1 MDLVNGVVIIL
12 LVEIYL
18 IIISCV
24 SHKVITPLAVLGL
37 PMKFRILSE
46 LDGCCVVT
54 QQLNK
59 VINLW
64 SEVEILQETPKPHC
78 LVGSNATS
86 NVLCLHS

>member
-1 MDLVNGVVIIL
+1 M
-12 LVEIYL
+12 
-18 IIISCV
+18 
-24 SHKVITPLAVLGL
+24 PLDVLSL
-37 PMKFRILSE
+37 QIKFQTLSE

-64 SEVEILQETPKPHC
+64 SEVKILEETPKPYC
-78 LVGSNATS
+78 LLSSNAIG